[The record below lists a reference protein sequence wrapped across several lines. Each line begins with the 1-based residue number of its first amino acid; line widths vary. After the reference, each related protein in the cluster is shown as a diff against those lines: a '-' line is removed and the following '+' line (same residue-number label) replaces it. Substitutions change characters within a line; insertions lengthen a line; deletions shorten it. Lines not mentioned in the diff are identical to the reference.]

1 MKNDETKTTV
11 FLTGGLLVGFALSSQ
26 AQIVQNNQTSFS
38 SSTAFTG
45 SIGVN
50 LIQAGQSSLA
60 SVTAPTSALNGTF
73 SAAGLNDGSAA
84 GNINATYYQVNG
96 TSGSDGIMP
105 ATITFALT
113 GGYDISKIQV
123 ISGWTD
129 HNLGE
134 QTFDVSLSINNGA
147 YNSIGTFVN
156 NSYSAPGGS
165 APASSWMTT
174 LTDNSGTIASDVTG
188 IQFTFTNPDTSNGA
202 GAVGTSQAGGG
213 SSGGTLIQELQVF
226 GNLTSVP
233 EPSTLALF
241 GLAAAGLPVMRRRM
255 AR

>member
-1 MKNDETKTTV
+1 MKNPLAKITAM
-11 FLTGGLLVGFALSSQ
+11 LTGCTLVGLVLN
-26 AQIVQNNQTSFS
+26 AQGQIIQNNQTDFT
-38 SSTAFTG
+38 SSTAFVG

-50 LIQAGQSSLA
+50 LIQNGQSSLA

-73 SAAGLNDGSAA
+73 FTSGLNDGNA
-84 GNINATYYQVNG
+84 NATYYQVDG
-96 TSGSDGIMP
+96 TSGPDGIMP
-105 ATITFALT
+105 ATITFLLT
-113 GGYDISKIQV
+113 GAYDISQIQV
-123 ISGWTD
+123 ISGWGD

-165 APASSWMTT
+165 APASSWLTT
-174 LTDNSGTIASDVTG
+174 LTDNSGTIASGVTG

-202 GAVGTSQAGGG
+202 AAVGTSQAGGG

-226 GNLTSVP
+226 GTPTPVP
-233 EPSTLALF
+233 EPSSLALF
-241 GLAAAGLPVMRRRM
+241 GLAGAGLLALRRRM